1 LGQPRNRNGNETF
14 EEVPMLIALI
24 TYMGWGIVIIIGY
37 VKEFLLSFIAKFVPS
52 KNPELN
58 REVIRLRFN

>member
-1 LGQPRNRNGNETF
+1 
-14 EEVPMLIALI
+14 MLIALI